1 MPDAFR
7 RIPAVLLL
15 TLFVYASQARFAPSL
30 AHTGTAVP
38 AHLELDIAPASAPVG
53 SLVTLHI
60 NYYGI
65 GLYET
70 SITATPNDAI
80 SFDPP
85 RSMPCRYNQDPTN
98 CTELTFRARAPGVV
112 TIHASAYGEIYDTD
126 CGCWRFSGAG
136 DDAPA
141 VLTVTGSRFF
151 LPFVK
156 G

>member
-1 MPDAFR
+1 MPDVFR
-7 RIPAVLLL
+7 RILPVLLL
-15 TLFVYASQARFAPSL
+15 TLFPYASQARFASSPAL
-30 AHTGTAVP
+30 NGTAVP
-38 AHLELDIAPASAPVG
+38 PHLALDIAPVSAPVG

-60 NYYGI
+60 IYYGI

-70 SITATPNDAI
+70 SITVTPTDAI

-85 RSMPCRYNQDPTN
+85 RSMPCRYNQDPAN
-98 CTELTFRARAPGVV
+98 CTQLTFRARAPGVV

-126 CGCWRFSGAG
+126 CSCWRFTGAG

-141 VLTVTGSRFF
+141 VLTITGSRVF